1 MRKLLI
7 PAIFASSLLAAAPA
21 AAQNWGYRGDNR
33 FDRQIDQLIDRIHRA
48 EDRDLISER
57 EENRLLRQA
66 RQLNY
71 VERRYSRN
79 GLSRWEAQ
87 DLQRRIRDLREQFRW
102 ERQDGRRYSY
112 LR

>member
-1 MRKLLI
+1 MRKLLSPTI
-7 PAIFASSLLAAAPA
+7 LMSSLLAAAPA
-21 AAQNWGYRGDNR
+21 AAQNWGNRGDNR

-48 EDRDLISER
+48 EDRDMISER
-57 EENRLLRQA
+57 EENRLLREA

-87 DLQRRIRDLREQFRW
+87 DLQQRIQNLRAQFRW

-112 LR
+112 VR